1 MRLSRPRIVAR
12 AALLAAGGVYL
23 AWRALAERAA
33 GSPLALGW
41 ALMSA
46 LALLAAA
53 AAAMA
58 LRRRPA
64 RQTLRLGDLGSPRGT
79 ESSRASPGSSRGGG
93 SR

>member
-1 MRLSRPRIVAR
+1 VRLSRPRVVAR
-12 AALLAAGGVYL
+12 AALLAGAGVYL

-33 GSPLALGW
+33 GSPLAVGW
-41 ALMSA
+41 AVMSG

-58 LRRRPA
+58 LRRPPA
-64 RQTLRLGDLGSPRGT
+64 RHTLRLGDLESPRGT
-79 ESSRASPGSSRGGG
+79 ESSRARPGSQHGGG